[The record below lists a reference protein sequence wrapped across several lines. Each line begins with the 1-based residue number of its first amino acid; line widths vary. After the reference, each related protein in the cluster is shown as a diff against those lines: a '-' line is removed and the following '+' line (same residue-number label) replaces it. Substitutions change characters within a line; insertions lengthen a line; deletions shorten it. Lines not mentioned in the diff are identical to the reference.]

1 MAMWDEML
9 QQMINGGE
17 EVPIHK
23 AYDRGAR
30 QRLKE
35 AEALRQGRLRMAE
48 VERVMAARRLEQ
60 VQGMDPEVARQ
71 QGRQHSAEVMNDPN
85 RYGNSP
91 VPEPYFHG
99 DERGA
104 REASYGAYGKYA
116 SQLKGANDWN
126 NMVNEFSLPVPT
138 LTVNPL
144 KNKFRRITQGY
155 HRAPGDTY
163 PDYRVSPQRALDYS
177 RDPGKTGSS
186 MGRDL
191 GPNAI
196 LSSKPVMYETNWDKS
211 SYPVHMGAENPF
223 ELTPSPYSLSQ
234 FGQAMQR
241 RFR

>member
-1 MAMWDEML
+1 MAM
-9 QQMINGGE
+9 GFGE
-17 EVPIHK
+17 IERILREGALNHFVNKAYEVPVPTE
-23 AYDRGAR
+23 D
-30 QRLKE
+30 E
-35 AEALRQGRLRMAE
+35 
-48 VERVMAARRLEQ
+48 ARRERRRRLDERARVLAQRKLEA
-60 VQGMDPEVARQ
+60 VQAMDPEVARQ
-71 QGRQHSAEVMNDPN
+71 QGRQHSAEVMNDPH
-85 RYGNSP
+85 RPGNSP

-104 REASYGAYGKYA
+104 REASYGAYGKYLG
-116 SQLKGANDWN
+116 QLKGANDWN

-144 KNKFRRITQGY
+144 GNKFRHITTGY
-155 HRAPGDTY
+155 YDHPGDTY
-163 PDYRVSPQRALDYS
+163 PDFRVAPQNALDYS
-177 RDPGKTGSS
+177 RDPGKTESS

-196 LSSKPVMYETNWDKS
+196 LSSKPVMHETNWDKS